1 MLKFL
6 PVQRHES
13 TLAPTPEAALR
24 ELEREYRVRERIFRR
39 MVDQGMIRME
49 RAVFR
54 QACLDMAIDALRAQ
68 PAEE

>member
-6 PVQRHES
+6 PVQRQEP

-54 QACLDMAIDALRAQ
+54 QACLDMAIDALRGL

>member
-6 PVQRHES
+6 PVQRHEA

-39 MVDQGMIRME
+39 MVDQGMIRVE

-68 PAEE
+68 PQGE